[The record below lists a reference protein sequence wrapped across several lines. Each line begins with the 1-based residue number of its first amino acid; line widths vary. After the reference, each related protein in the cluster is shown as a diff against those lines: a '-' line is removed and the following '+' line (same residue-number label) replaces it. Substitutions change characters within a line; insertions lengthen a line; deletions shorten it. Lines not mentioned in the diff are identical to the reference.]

1 MSTAPA
7 TLIFGLSLGLL
18 AGLTFLYTPMADA
31 EEKILGEDHWVTSV
45 SAADGKPLKI
55 YVWEKRR
62 KDVDVKTFA
71 TTGRVVLLA
80 HGATI
85 PSRTAFDL
93 QVPDK
98 SELTYSLMDY
108 LAERGLDV
116 FAVEYQNYGRSAQ
129 HECGLCVTS
138 QVAANDINAA
148 VDYIRDLRGVQQ
160 VYLLGWSWGTV
171 TTALFTME
179 RPHKVKR
186 LILYAPRVSRPLP
199 PADKPPT
206 TEFRTVTAE
215 GLKGDFEPQ
224 ATDAAMIDAYVQEVM
239 KLPRA
244 PNGAQMDVRVR
255 LPVPMTDPRQ
265 MPVPTMI
272 IMGDLDRTNPITQP
286 DLPRYFADLP
296 NSDKQFII
304 VPGAGHM
311 LHLQKPRGRFFMEVT
326 KWFGLDQPGWRM
338 EITATAKP

>member
-1 MSTAPA
+1 MSIAPA

-18 AGLTFLYTPMADA
+18 AGLTFLYPPTADA

-55 YVWEKRR
+55 YVWEKRL

-116 FAVEYQNYGRSAQ
+116 FAVEYQNYGRSGQ

-215 GLKGDFEPQ
+215 GLKGVFEPQ
-224 ATDAAMIDAYVQEVM
+224 ATDAAVIDAFVQEVM

-304 VPGAGHM
+304 VPSAGHM
-311 LHLQKPRGRFFMEVT
+311 LHLQKTRGRFFMEVT

-338 EITATAKP
+338 EITATARP

>member
-1 MSTAPA
+1 MSKAPA
-7 TLIFGLSLGLL
+7 TLILGLSLGLL
-18 AGLTFLYTPMADA
+18 AGLTFLHMTTAEA

-55 YVWEKRR
+55 YVGEKRLE
-62 KDVDVKTFA
+62 DVDVKTFA
-71 TTGRVVLLA
+71 ATGRVVLLA

-85 PSRTAFDL
+85 PSRATFDL

-108 LAERGLDV
+108 LAERGFDV
-116 FAVEYQNYGRSAQ
+116 FTVEYQNYGRSAQ

-206 TEFRTVTAE
+206 TEFRAVTAE
-215 GLKGDFEPQ
+215 GLKGGFEPQ
-224 ATDAAMIDAYVQEVM
+224 ATDAAVVDAFVQEAM
-239 KLPRA
+239 KFPRA
-244 PNGAQMDVRVR
+244 PNGVQMDVRVR
-255 LPVPMTDPRQ
+255 LPVPITDPGRC
-265 MPVPTMI
+265 
-272 IMGDLDRTNPITQP
+272 RC
-286 DLPRYFADLP
+286 PR
-296 NSDKQFII
+296 
-304 VPGAGHM
+304 
-311 LHLQKPRGRFFMEVT
+311 
-326 KWFGLDQPGWRM
+326 
-338 EITATAKP
+338 